1 MKKKHI
7 VNIIIALILL
17 IGLCVL
23 LYPVVAAYF
32 NDRRQ
37 TRVVTSA
44 LEEVAALDPEDMQ
57 EFIDAARE
65 YNAALLGK
73 QRRFRLSAEDWA
85 EYNALLNIGSGV
97 MGILVIDKIDV
108 KLPIYHGTEAAVLQI
123 GLGHIPGSSLPVG
136 GTGTHAFITGHTGLP
151 STTLLTRLDRMA
163 VGDSFVIHVMGE
175 TLTYE
180 VDKIEVVLPH
190 EVESL
195 KIDPDMDYCT
205 LVTCTP
211 YGINSHR
218 LLVRGRRIENM
229 AEASVYGA
237 DAVQVDK
244 YRIILIFIVPVLP
257 LLAIYIILK
266 SRRIIKGGVIQ

>member
-1 MKKKHI
+1 
-7 VNIIIALILL
+7 
-17 IGLCVL
+17 
-23 LYPVVAAYF
+23 
-32 NDRRQ
+32 
-37 TRVVTSA
+37 
-44 LEEVAALDPEDMQ
+44 
-57 EFIDAARE
+57 
-65 YNAALLGK
+65 
-73 QRRFRLSAEDWA
+73 
-85 EYNALLNIGSGV
+85 

-108 KLPIYHGTEAAVLQI
+108 KLPIYHGTEAAVLQV
-123 GLGHIPGSSLPVG
+123 GLGHMPGSSLPVG
-136 GTGTHAFITGHTGLP
+136 GTGAHAFITGHTGLP

-163 VGDSFVIHVMGE
+163 VGDTFVIYVMGE

-237 DAVQVDK
+237 GAVQVDK
-244 YRIILIFIVPVLP
+244 YRIILIFIIPVLP